1 MFLPRDGPP
10 TVARAAA
17 KKAAAKLRSSMLG
30 IGIVGLP
37 NVGKSTLFNAITRA
51 GVEAANY
58 PFATIDKNVGVV
70 SVPDERLAVL
80 QKLNSKGDRSPQQV
94 PTHVEFV
101 DIAGLVQGAHKGEGL
116 GNQFLAH
123 IREVAAIAHVVR
135 CFDDDNVVHVA
146 GRVDPESDI
155 ETIDTELILADIATL
170 ERRLERLR
178 RSSKGNPDDAQWL
191 APLEEVAR
199 QLSDGVPAR
208 RIEAELPPDLTLLT
222 AKPVIYV
229 CNVAETDVVSGN
241 QYVERVRAVAAA
253 DDADVI
259 IISARIEEEL
269 AQLEP
274 EEAQAFLA
282 DMGLERPGLERLIR
296 TGYHT
301 LGLITFLTAG
311 EKEVRAWTVKSGSK
325 APQAAGEIHSDFER
339 GFIRAEVVSYEDLVA
354 TGSIANARAKGK
366 LRVEGK
372 EYVVKDGDVMNFLFN
387 V

>member
-1 MFLPRDGPP
+1 
-10 TVARAAA
+10 
-17 KKAAAKLRSSMLG
+17 MLG

-80 QKLNSKGDRSPQQV
+80 KRLNTKGERSPVEV

-101 DIAGLVQGAHKGEGL
+101 DIAGLVEGAHKGEGL

-155 ETIDTELILADIATL
+155 ETIDTELMLADIATI

-178 RSSKGNPDDAQWL
+178 RSAKGNPDEAQWI

-199 QLSDGVPAR
+199 KLSEGVPAR
-208 RIEAELPPDLTLLT
+208 RVDAELPRDVALLT
-222 AKPVIYV
+222 SKPVIYV
-229 CNVAETDVVSGN
+229 CNVAEDDVVSGN
-241 QYVERVRAVAAA
+241 EYVERVRAVAAGEN
-253 DDADVI
+253 ADVI
-259 IISARIEEEL
+259 VISARIEEEL

-311 EKEVRAWTVKSGSK
+311 EKEVRAWTVTRGSK

-339 GFIRAEVVSYEDLVA
+339 GFIRAEVVSYEDLVEA
-354 TGSIANARAKGK
+354 GSIPNARAKGK

-372 EYVVKDGDVMNFLFN
+372 EYVVQDGDVMNFLFN